1 MNYIQ
6 ELRSVVGTRP
16 LILTA
21 AGVILLDAEGRI
33 LLQHRTDTNDWGLP
47 GGFMEIGETIED
59 TARREIFEETGLTVG
74 ELKLF
79 HIFSGDQMYYEY
91 PNGDQ
96 VYNVIICYYSSDIA
110 GEIRLDEESKEL
122 RYFDIQSFPENIMK
136 TSKVMLGKYVSE
148 KTNSEADVL

>member
-6 ELRSVVGTRP
+6 ELRSAVGTRP

-21 AGVILLDAEGRI
+21 AGVILLDTEGRI

-136 TSKVMLGKYVSE
+136 TSKVMLDKYVSG
-148 KTNSEADVL
+148 KTE

>member
-6 ELRSVVGTRP
+6 ELRSAVGTRP

-21 AGVILLDAEGRI
+21 AGVILLDTEGRI

-96 VYNVIICYYSSDIA
+96 VYNVIICYYSSDIT

-122 RYFDIQSFPENIMK
+122 RYFDIQSFPENIMT
-136 TSKVMLGKYVSE
+136 TSKVMLDKYVSG
-148 KTNSEADVL
+148 KTE

>member
-6 ELRSVVGTRP
+6 ELRSAVGTRP

-79 HIFSGDQMYYEY
+79 HIFSGDQMYYKY

-136 TSKVMLGKYVSE
+136 TSKVMLDKYLNGKTE
-148 KTNSEADVL
+148 

>member
-6 ELRSVVGTRP
+6 ELRSAVGTRP

-21 AGVILLDAEGRI
+21 AGVILLDTEGRI

-136 TSKVMLGKYVSE
+136 TSKVMLDKYVSR
-148 KTNSEADVL
+148 KTE

>member
-6 ELRSVVGTRP
+6 ELRSAVGTRP

-96 VYNVIICYYSSDIA
+96 VYNVIICYYSSDIT
-110 GEIRLDEESKEL
+110 GEIRVDEESKEL

-136 TSKVMLGKYVSE
+136 TSKVMLDKYLSE
-148 KTNSEADVL
+148 KTEY

>member
-6 ELRSVVGTRP
+6 ELRSAVGTRP

-136 TSKVMLGKYVSE
+136 TSKVMLDKYVSE
-148 KTNSEADVL
+148 KTE

>member
-1 MNYIQ
+1 MNYIK

-136 TSKVMLGKYVSE
+136 TSKVMLDKYVSR
-148 KTNSEADVL
+148 KTE

>member
-6 ELRSVVGTRP
+6 ELRSAVGTRP

-21 AGVILLDAEGRI
+21 AGVILLDTEGRI

-122 RYFDIQSFPENIMK
+122 RYFDIQSFPEKIMK
-136 TSKVMLGKYVSE
+136 TSKVMLDKYVSK
-148 KTNSEADVL
+148 KTE